1 MKKQIKLFILAI
13 ALIFLFIIVFLFA
26 SSLGKGPAEINNNES
41 SSTIKLEDWNKLH
54 EGLFT
59 VSGVHV
65 CLPIK
70 DESKPHH
77 DLCVFGIKDGDSYYR
92 IDSQSEDENNFVNK
106 IKIGQKIVLS
116 GNLIEEESEMYK
128 TMGTIEVV
136 GVRFIDT
143 DEGDMESSMPDSFK
157 ADYGSFSKYSFNEY
171 LASDY
176 PRLESWVENGEI
188 ECQETPLEL
197 SYALR
202 IRKRELNGKKYC
214 IASSSEGAAGSVY
227 TQHSYS
233 TVVGDKVYVVNFL
246 ANYLNCGNFP
256 EEDLVKCGKERRT
269 LDLDI
274 LVDEEIEEVV
284 GI

>member
-1 MKKQIKLFILAI
+1 MKKEAKLVVLAISLILAFT
-13 ALIFLFIIVFLFA
+13 LVFFLVNKSQEEL
-26 SSLGKGPAEINNNES
+26 AENSNDAGLADINNRAES
-41 SSTIKLEDWNKLH
+41 GGD
-54 EGLFT
+54 LFV
-59 VSGVHV
+59 VSGVFT
-65 CLPIK
+65 CLPVK
-70 DESKPHH
+70 DENVPHY
-77 DLCVFGIKDGDSYYR
+77 DLCVHGIKDGDNYYR
-92 IDSQSEDENNFVNK
+92 IDSLSEEENNFVNK

-128 TMGTIEVV
+128 TNGTIEVV

-143 DEGDMESSMPDSFK
+143 DEEDMESSLPDSFR

-197 SYALR
+197 SYPLR

-214 IASSSEGAAGSVY
+214 IAASSEGAAGSVY

-233 TVVGDKVYVVNFL
+233 TVVGDKVYVVSFL

-256 EEDLVKCGKERRT
+256 EEDLVKCDKERKT

-274 LVDEEIEEVV
+274 LVDEEIEKV
-284 GI
+284 IS